1 MSPLLRPVCIDDP
14 GELAELVCEAIG
26 EIIGGGVLL
35 DTALGNDEF
44 GYFDLVAAN
53 GDGEAVFFFINFSG
67 RETEYLRL
75 LKCMRWY
82 RDNRNA
88 LQKLYAGR
96 VALGPAPPVF
106 LVAPR
111 YSDSMRKVLL
121 NLCENRIVLLKYV
134 CFQDGEEK
142 RSLFIEKV
150 GDSSEDNGKADPMRV
165 LDVRAEAS
173 SSGLIADLSKI
184 EPKERV
190 IDPCEFRRE
199 AGSRISN
206 VSDEELIDLLE

>member
-1 MSPLLRPVCIDDP
+1 MSPLLRPACIDDP
-14 GELAELVCEAIG
+14 GELAELVSEAIG

-67 RETEYLRL
+67 GETEYLRL

-82 RDNRNA
+82 QENRHA

-121 NLCENRIVLLKYV
+121 NICESRIVLLKYV
-134 CFQDGEEK
+134 CFQDGEDK

-150 GDSSEDNGKADPMRV
+150 GDSLEESGKTDPMCV
-165 LDVRAEAS
+165 PDVRAEAS
-173 SSGLIADLSKI
+173 PSELIADRSKI

-190 IDPCEFRRE
+190 IDPREFRRE
-199 AGSRISN
+199 TGTDISN
-206 VSDEELIDLLE
+206 VSDEELLDLLE